1 MSPAV
6 LRFSALLALGAC
18 APAVAPPPALP
29 ASSPLRPIPIA
40 PGAPDRDADAGAGEP
55 EPETADAASLAA
67 AASRMGP
74 KFRVC
79 YNRSLRANPTLEG
92 GVTFD
97 VMVSARGEVISAHAR
112 RSTLPP
118 DLVLC
123 LERVVRG
130 GPFAPPESAPARVSI
145 PIRVA
150 LP

>member
-1 MSPAV
+1 M
-6 LRFSALLALGAC
+6 LRLSALLALGAC

-29 ASSPLRPIPIA
+29 PSPPLRPIPIA
-40 PGAPDRDADAGAGEP
+40 PGAPAGALETGAGDP

-67 AASRMGP
+67 ATSRMGP

-79 YNRSLRANPTLEG
+79 YTRSLRSTPTLEG
-92 GVTFD
+92 RVTFD
-97 VMVSARGEVISAHAR
+97 VMVGARGEVISAHAR

-130 GPFAPPESAPARVSI
+130 GPFAPPESPPARVSI
-145 PIRVA
+145 PIRLA